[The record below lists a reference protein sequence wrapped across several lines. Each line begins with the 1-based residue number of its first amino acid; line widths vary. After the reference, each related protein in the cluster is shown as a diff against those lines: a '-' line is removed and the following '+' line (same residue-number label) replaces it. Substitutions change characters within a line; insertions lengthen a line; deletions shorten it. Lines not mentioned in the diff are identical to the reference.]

1 MSRKR
6 RGPAPFGVLA
16 VHKPA
21 GPTSHDIVAWVRWG
35 LGTREAGHCGTLDPA
50 ATGLLLVCVGGATRL
65 VQLLTAEDKT
75 YDATFVLGSET
86 DTLDAEGEV
95 TRRAPVDDDAVERA
109 RACVEGLRG
118 AHALPPPAYSAVKVD
133 GVRAHEAARRGTPLT
148 LESRRMEVYE
158 VSDVVCTRV
167 EGVDGPAEAIRT
179 RLRVR
184 KGTYIRSLAALIG
197 ERVGVP
203 CHLGALDRTA
213 CGVADAGDG
222 HVLRPTASAHPADA
236 DATADAG
243 GVLEGGPRS
252 SGSGSSGSKPR
263 GWRLS
268 LGCDREGQHANM
280 LAALMSPWPMVPLP
294 CLAAVEGPLEAEF
307 VRLAHGQRL
316 GPTSALGEALRATG
330 LSLGSPEPDQER
342 ANGAHVTPLEQDPQA
357 VVIGT
362 RVGAELPAAILVR
375 IEASGRI
382 CPERVIRR

>member
-133 GVRAHEAARRGTPLT
+133 GVGEVPFFGDL
-148 LESRRMEVYE
+148 RMPT
-158 VSDVVCTRV
+158 SC
-167 EGVDGPAEAIRT
+167 DGPAT
-179 RLRVR
+179 FSFFGDLRIV
-184 KGTYIRSLAALIG
+184 
-197 ERVGVP
+197 
-203 CHLGALDRTA
+203 LG
-213 CGVADAGDG
+213 DAY
-222 HVLRPTASAHPADA
+222 
-236 DATADAG
+236 
-243 GVLEGGPRS
+243 
-252 SGSGSSGSKPR
+252 
-263 GWRLS
+263 
-268 LGCDREGQHANM
+268 
-280 LAALMSPWPMVPLP
+280 
-294 CLAAVEGPLEAEF
+294 VE
-307 VRLAHGQRL
+307 
-316 GPTSALGEALRATG
+316 
-330 LSLGSPEPDQER
+330 
-342 ANGAHVTPLEQDPQA
+342 
-357 VVIGT
+357 I
-362 RVGAELPAAILVR
+362 
-375 IEASGRI
+375 
-382 CPERVIRR
+382 